1 MTTRWHSLRYI
12 FYAMPLAALAVLLAA
27 PMAYAAPAHASYVRS
42 NPAANAVVKT
52 APSVVTITFAE
63 PVTPGGSGVVI
74 YDAKNRVV
82 SQPAQVDPSD
92 LATLRVPMAGD
103 DSEIYLVVWHT
114 VSAQDGDPDVGA
126 FSFFVNSSGVSDLS
140 PKTGAG
146 ALTPVS
152 QNSSGAPIWLV
163 IIVGLVGVA
172 VGLGGGVAL
181 ARRGAMAGATAD
193 TVEQER

>member
-1 MTTRWHSLRYI
+1 MITRWQPLRHAV
-12 FYAMPLAALAVLLAA
+12 YAMPLAALAVLLAA
-27 PMAYAAPAHASYVRS
+27 PVAYAAPAHAAYVRS

-103 DSEIYLVVWHT
+103 DSEAYLVVWHT
-114 VSAQDGDPDVGA
+114 VSAEDGDPDVGA
-126 FSFFVNSSGVSDLS
+126 FSFFVNSSGVSDLA

-146 ALTPVS
+146 GLTPVS

-181 ARRGAMAGATAD
+181 VRRGAMAGATAD